1 VTEIDGGVSAFSGL
15 PPTPVARIGR
25 YDVIGLLG
33 QGAMGA
39 VLRARDS
46 LLDRDVALKVML
58 PQIAADPEQKLRFE
72 REARAIARMMHPN
85 VVTIFD
91 LGYHTDGSPYIA
103 MELLRGQDLFHALR
117 SGTPLAM
124 ERRLSLILQVLD
136 GVGHAHRVGIVHRDI
151 KPANTFLDEAG
162 GVKIMDFGIARFTA
176 ASMTSSGVIVGTAN
190 YMAPEQVNG
199 ARVDGRADL
208 FSVGCMLYE
217 LLIGRLPFEG
227 ESLMAT
233 LWKIV
238 HEDPTYDGLPAGM
251 SGAEPVLRRALAKS
265 PEARYQEAA
274 DFAAGVR
281 SLLVPHPADALV
293 DAGATAAMPSPAVA
307 AVRPPADRVTA
318 DPEPLFTHMRGIQV
332 GARSGH
338 LHFTHGHE
346 RRSLRVA
353 RGAVVHGTSDVP
365 GQQLGGVLV
374 RYGFLTQIDLERAT
388 ERALQGRRRL
398 GRVLVELGLLDEAR
412 VREAVGIHVR
422 EIVSEVASRGDGSFV
437 FEELAHEP
445 AEGEAPAYSIG
456 DLILETARRIQSP
469 EVVRRTL
476 GDVDRTVSQ
485 STQPLLRAQRLALTA
500 TEGFLLSRI
509 DGTTTAREAMAL
521 VPLPLED
528 VERNLFALLCTGAVE
543 YVEPARPQTG
553 APRARAAP
561 PPAPPSLEAAR
572 REAKLRD
579 AARAAEQRAAS
590 VREAIEARQA
600 GELRRREILAAH
612 DGLSRLNLFEVLG
625 VGPSCSTGEVEA
637 AFRRLAMSFHPN
649 VPLDSSLDDLRARR
663 EEVYSRQLQAY
674 ETLRDLDRRSEYR
687 ARLAAGRAPGA
698 ADETHEPPVPRPAE
712 RQAVSLSADGP
723 LDPVAVLDGIKE
735 AQKLLKQGKTWDSIQ
750 LLESIIPRTQGHNRF
765 RAQVLLARAFLKN
778 PKWTKRAEDLLHRVV
793 REAPEH
799 AEAYVVLGHIYRGG
813 DLPTRAIAMYRR
825 ALSLHPAHPEAA
837 EALQALD
844 PHGGDGPG
852 GQLLRRILGKG
863 PA

>member
-1 VTEIDGGVSAFSGL
+1 
-15 PPTPVARIGR
+15 VARIGR

-124 ERRLSLILQVLD
+124 DRRLSLILQVLD
-136 GVGHAHRVGIVHRDI
+136 GVGHAHRAGIVHRDI

-176 ASMTSSGVIVGTAN
+176 ASMTSSGVIVGTAS

-238 HEDPTYDGLPAGM
+238 HGEPSYDGLPAGM
-251 SGAEPVLRRALAKS
+251 SGAEPVLRRALAKR
-265 PEARYQEAA
+265 PEDRYQEAA

-281 SLLVPHPADALV
+281 SLLAPRSIAAAFD
-293 DAGATAAMPSPAVA
+293 ATAAMQKPEAAALPA
-307 AVRPPADRVTA
+307 PADRVAA
-318 DPEPLFTHMRGIQV
+318 DPEPLFALMRGIQV

-338 LHFTHGHE
+338 LHFRHGQE

-353 RGAVVHGTSDVP
+353 RGAVAHGTSDVP

-374 RYGFLTQIDLERAT
+374 RYGLLTQIDLERAT

-398 GRVLVELGLLDEAR
+398 GRVLVELGLLDEAS
-412 VREAVGIHVR
+412 VRQAVGIHVR

-445 AEGEAPAYSIG
+445 VEGEAPAHSIG
-456 DLILETARRIQSP
+456 ELILEAARRIQSP

-485 STQPLLRAQRLALTA
+485 STQPVLRAQRLALTA

-521 VPLPLED
+521 VPIPLED
-528 VERNLFALLCTGAVE
+528 VERNLFALLSTGEVE
-543 YVEPARPQTG
+543 YVAPARPRAG
-553 APRARAAP
+553 ARRARADP
-561 PPAPPSLEAAR
+561 TPAPPSLEAAR
-572 REAKLRD
+572 REGMLRD
-579 AARAAEQRAAS
+579 AARAAELRAAS

-612 DGLSRLNLFEVLG
+612 DGLTRLNLFEVLG

-637 AFRRLAMSFHPN
+637 AFRRLAMSFHPS
-649 VPLDSSLDDLRARR
+649 VPLDASLEDLRARR
-663 EEVYSRQLQAY
+663 EQVYARQLEAY
-674 ETLRDLDRRSEYR
+674 ETLRDLDRRLEYR
-687 ARLAAGRAPGA
+687 ARLKGPSGERSEAPA
-698 ADETHEPPVPRPAE
+698 RLPAE
-712 RQAVSLSADGP
+712 RQAVSLYADGP
-723 LDPVAVLDGIKE
+723 LDPAAVLDGIRE
-735 AQKLLKQGKTWDSIQ
+735 AQKLLKGGKTWDSIQ

>member
-1 VTEIDGGVSAFSGL
+1 MTEIDGGVSAFRGL
-15 PPTPVARIGR
+15 PAAPVARIGR
-25 YDVIGLLG
+25 YEVIGLLG

-39 VLRARDS
+39 VLRARDP

-162 GVKIMDFGIARFTA
+162 DVKIMDFGIARFTA

-190 YMAPEQVNG
+190 YMAPEQVSG

-208 FSVGCMLYE
+208 FGVGCMLYE

-238 HEDPTYDGLPAGM
+238 HEDAAYDGLPAGM
-251 SGAEPVLRRALAKS
+251 SGAEPVLRRALAKR
-265 PEARYQEAA
+265 PDDRYQDAA
-274 DFAAGVR
+274 DFAADVR
-281 SLLVPHPADALV
+281 SLLAPRSIAAER
-293 DAGATAAMPSPAVA
+293 DAGVTAAPQRPEAAALPAPAERVA
-307 AVRPPADRVTA
+307 A
-318 DPEPLFTHMRGIQV
+318 DPEPLFALMRGIQV

-338 LHFTHGHE
+338 LHFTHGQE

-353 RGAVVHGTSDVP
+353 RGAVAHGTSDVP

-374 RYGFLTQIDLERAT
+374 RYGFLSQIDLERAT

-398 GRVLVELGLLDEAR
+398 GRVLVELGLLDETR
-412 VREAVGIHVR
+412 IREAVGIHVR
-422 EIVSEVASRGDGSFV
+422 EIVSEVATRGDGSFV

-445 AEGEAPAYSIG
+445 AEGEAPVYSIG
-456 DLILETARRIQSP
+456 ELILETARRIQSP

-476 GDVDRTVSQ
+476 GDVDRIVSQ
-485 STQPLLRAQRLALTA
+485 STQPLLRAQRLGLTA

-509 DGTTTAREAMAL
+509 DGTTTAREVTGL

-528 VERNLFALLCTGAVE
+528 VERNLFALLCTGTVE
-543 YVEPARPQTG
+543 YVEPAKPQARP
-553 APRARAAP
+553 PRARVAP
-561 PPAPPSLEAAR
+561 PPAPPSLAVAR
-572 REAKLRD
+572 REAMLRD
-579 AARAAEQRAAS
+579 AARAAELRAAS

-612 DGLSRLNLFEVLG
+612 DGLTRLNLFEVLG

-637 AFRRLAMSFHPN
+637 AFRRLAMSFHPS
-649 VPLDSSLDDLRARR
+649 VPLDASLDDLRSRR
-663 EEVYSRQLQAY
+663 EEVYGRQLEAY
-674 ETLRDLDRRSEYR
+674 ETLRDLDLRSVYR
-687 ARLAAGRAPGA
+687 ARLAAGRGGGAGRSEAPA
-698 ADETHEPPVPRPAE
+698 PPPAE
-712 RQAVSLSADGP
+712 RQVVSLYADGP

-735 AQKLLKQGKTWDSIQ
+735 AQKLLRGGKTWDSIQ

-844 PHGGDGPG
+844 PHGAEGPG

-863 PA
+863 PV